1 MEDQVE
7 EIWRHV
13 DDTLR
18 GALPPE
24 VYRVWIE
31 PLSPAG
37 IQDRVLYLKA
47 SAMAREWVRRR
58 FGELLDEAAAAHPR
72 SAASS

>member
-24 VYRVWIE
+24 VHRVWIE
-31 PLSPAG
+31 PLSAAG
-37 IQDRVLYLKA
+37 AAGGVLYLHA
-47 SAMAREWVRRR
+47 PGTHADWVRRR
-58 FGELLDEAAAAHPR
+58 FGELLDAAPR
-72 SAASS
+72 PIPPCAGSS